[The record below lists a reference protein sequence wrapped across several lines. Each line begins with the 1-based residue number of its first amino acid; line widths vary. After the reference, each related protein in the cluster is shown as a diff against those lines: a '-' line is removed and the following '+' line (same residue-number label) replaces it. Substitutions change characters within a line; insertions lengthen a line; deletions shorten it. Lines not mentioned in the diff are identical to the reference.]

1 MTATSTA
8 TARAHGTTPTAG
20 ARLTRGLLRR
30 GPILMFALVLAYI
43 AARSP
48 AFLSSANLLASLV
61 QAAPI
66 AIVSFGLAAVVMGGG
81 DDVVAGGIDLS
92 IPAGAALATAIISD
106 QLTNLG
112 AGFAQAVLLA
122 SVAALLVGVVNAF
135 LITVVGL
142 TSILSTLATYA
153 TVVGIVRVLT
163 ANRRINVDHP
173 SILFFRD
180 ERFLGVP
187 MVVVLMLVA
196 FGAFAFVMHRTPYG
210 VRVQAVGGNRD
221 AAETSGLRA
230 RPYTAS
236 TFVLAGAAAGI
247 AAVALTARGSGM
259 SPGID
264 ERLMIDMVLA
274 TFLGA
279 TFSPR
284 NVVTVPG
291 ALLGAVLVAL
301 MSNGLILLRI
311 DNSWVDGMKGV
322 LILIVVASAALQ
334 QRERS

>member
-1 MTATSTA
+1 MATSVQMAAPSTS
-8 TARAHGTTPTAG
+8 TGRRVARA
-20 ARLTRGLLRR
+20 LLRR
-30 GPILMFALVLAYI
+30 GPVLMFGVVLIYI
-43 AARSP
+43 AASTP
-48 AFLSSANLLASLV
+48 AFLSSSNLLSSLI

-106 QLTNLG
+106 QLTNAG
-112 AGFAQAVLLA
+112 AGFLEAFLLA
-122 SVAALLVGVVNAF
+122 AAAALVVGVVNAF

-163 ANRRINVDHP
+163 ENRRINVEHP
-173 SILFFRD
+173 SILFMRD
-180 ERFLGVP
+180 ERLLGIP

-196 FGAFAFVMHRTPYG
+196 FAAFAFLLHRTPYG
-210 VRVQAVGGNRD
+210 MRVQAVGGNRD

-230 RPYTAS
+230 RPYIAS
-236 TFVLAGAAAGI
+236 TFVLGGAAAAV
-247 AAVALTARGSGM
+247 AAIALTARGSGM

-301 MSNGLILLRI
+301 LSNGLILLRV

-334 QRERS
+334 NRERS